1 MKSIEVQL
9 HEALEQINTKDSE
22 IVSLKRAIHQKQL
35 TIANI
40 QRDWKLKE
48 AGLPEPCVKRI
59 HDAFA
64 TSLDNAGLKEAINV
78 ERRKAGSL

>member
-1 MKSIEVQL
+1 MLSLETQLNQAFERIGQLTGENIE
-9 HEALEQINTKDSE
+9 
-22 IVSLKRAIHQKQL
+22 LKRVIHQKQL

-64 TSLDNAGLKEAINV
+64 TSLDNAGLKQAINV
-78 ERRKAGSL
+78 EKRKAGVQ

>member
-9 HEALEQINTKDSE
+9 HEALKQINTKDSE
-22 IVSLKRAIHQKQL
+22 IVSLKRVIHQKQL

>member
-9 HEALEQINTKDSE
+9 HEALEQIKNKDAE
-22 IVSLKRAIHQKQL
+22 IVSLKRAIHSKQL

-78 ERRKAGSL
+78 EKRKAGVQ